1 QRPTIVWSGRHAD
14 PRKNTPL
21 LLRAFARLA
30 RSVPQARLRLLGPGL
45 ECMAPLTRT
54 LGIQEQVESL
64 GFVDAAQLPELLR
77 QASVFAI
84 PSDQEGLCISALEGM
99 ACGLPV
105 VSTRCGGPEAFVLPG
120 QTGLL
125 VE

>member
-1 QRPTIVWSGRHAD
+1 
-14 PRKNTPL
+14 
-21 LLRAFARLA
+21 
-30 RSVPQARLRLLGPGL
+30 
-45 ECMAPLTRT
+45 
-54 LGIQEQVESL
+54 GIQEQVDSL

-105 VSTRCGGPEAFVLPG
+105 VSTRCGGPEAFVVPG
-120 QTGLL
+120 QTGLV
-125 VE
+125 VERNNEAEMADALHSLLTEPDTRQRMAQQAR